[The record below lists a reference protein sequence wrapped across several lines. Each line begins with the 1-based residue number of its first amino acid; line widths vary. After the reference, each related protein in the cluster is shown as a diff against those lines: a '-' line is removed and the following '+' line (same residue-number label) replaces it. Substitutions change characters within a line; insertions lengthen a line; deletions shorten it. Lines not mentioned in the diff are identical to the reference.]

1 MKFKVAQAVGLNTD
15 QKAAQVTSSTRDEE
29 NVFLGVLQLTCDDAF
44 TRGRQTLSELEDFY
58 YEAEGSVP
66 ERINAT
72 LTESQKLLTDA
83 GEYDLALAVVV
94 GKTLYLIGQGEVFA
108 YLRRNNKLSALV
120 TPESQK
126 QLISG
131 FLQDGDRVFLS
142 TSSLTSFLG
151 ADLNKNLELALGDWE
166 DEMSLRITSED
177 LSRQGLAGL
186 LLDVVEEEQAIP
198 TISSAGQSGQSTAS
212 DQNIWRARVVDKLSQ
227 AASLIWP
234 ILSRVNRLFPRSGRG
249 RLILGVILIT
259 VVLAGVGVKWKSDQE
274 GAQNTQFKQLLT
286 AAQSDFAAAQNLQVL
301 NPVEAKVRLDSSKN
315 NLSQA
320 LAIKP
325 GNKEALSLKETI
337 EREEEK
343 IIQQFATHSFPLFL
357 DTNLIKEG
365 FTAKKLSLSDNKIL
379 LLDLDNKTLV
389 VVDLNKKSN
398 QVLAGQEQLGNAQF
412 ASLNA
417 ASAYIFSEDKGVIK
431 VDVTNQKRAV
441 ISEKGDFGQVVDIA
455 GFASNVYLLDSENNQ
470 IWKYVATASGY
481 SDKREYLNKGVKADF
496 SRALRMQIE
505 SSIYVLKEGGEIL
518 RYTRGAADNFA
529 LNGLDKPV
537 KDPKSFFVSSDT
549 DNLYLLDS
557 GNSRLLVLSKTGGF
571 KGQYEGEKFA
581 AASDLVVDEKGKKA
595 YLLEGSKIYQVDLK

>member
-108 YLRRNNKLSALV
+108 YLRRNNKLSPLV

-198 TISSAGQSGQSTAS
+198 TISSAGQSSQSTAS
-212 DQNIWRARVVDKLSQ
+212 DQNIWRVRVVDKLSQ

-234 ILSRVNRLFPRSGRG
+234 VLSRVNRLFPRSGRG
-249 RLILGVILIT
+249 RLILGVILIA

-320 LAIKP
+320 LVIKP

-357 DTNLIKEG
+357 DANLIKEG

-431 VDVTNQKRAV
+431 VDVTNQKRAA

-505 SSIYVLKEGGEIL
+505 SSIYVLKEGGEVL
-518 RYTRGAADNFA
+518 RYTRGAVDNFA

-557 GNSRLLVLSKTGGF
+557 GNSRLLVLSKTGEF